1 MKTIAKILGVLL
13 VLFVALFLALNIA
26 WLTQPKRMLN
36 VFILDKTVPYPSCPE
51 HSSLTWLLNHL
62 RLVGPD
68 GQVYRTAVDYWGFMP
83 MGQLQFDFR
92 SVRIHEIDAYSAAFD
107 MAYYADCYGV
117 HAFEWYKDL
126 GPRQHSSTSKVYGGL
141 NQNDFL
147 LLKRMQEGGK
157 LIIGEHNML
166 NAPTNALIRNK
177 AEELFNLSYSGWSG
191 RYYPTLD
198 TATAGGPPIW
208 MVGLYEAQHPEGW
221 PAGGSGI
228 VLLHNDSRIEV
239 LLLDVDLLEALPT
252 IEASAEGQQTYGLPA
267 TTPYSGWF
275 EVMELGE
282 KAVCPATFV
291 LLPTEQ
297 GAQRLQQLGLPH
309 RFPAI
314 IQAADSCPTF
324 YFCADFAEN
333 PTAPFCAKLRGGLLL
348 NSLLNGNGHEAHFFQ
363 HFYAPLMQHLIERYT
378 PAAPLQ

>member
-1 MKTIAKILGVLL
+1 MKTIAKILGGLL
-13 VLFVALFLALNIA
+13 VLFVALFLVLNIA
-26 WLTQPKRMLN
+26 WLMQPKRTLN
-36 VFILDKTVPYPSCPE
+36 VFILDKTVPHPSCPE

-68 GQVYRTAVDYWGFMP
+68 GHAYRTGVDYWGFMP
-83 MGQLQFDFR
+83 MGQQQFDFR

-126 GPRQHSSTSKVYGGL
+126 GPKQHSSTSKVYGGL

-147 LLKRMQEGGK
+147 LLKRMHDGGK
-157 LIIGEHNML
+157 LIIGEYNML

-191 RYYPTLD
+191 CYYATLD
-198 TATAGGPPIW
+198 TASAGGPPVW
-208 MVGLYEAQHPEGW
+208 MVSLYENQHSESW
-221 PAGGSGI
+221 PTDGSGI
-228 VLLHNDSRIEV
+228 VLLHNDSHIEV
-239 LLLDVDLLEALPT
+239 LLLDADLLEALPS
-252 IEASAEGQQTYGLPA
+252 IEASTEGQQNYGLPA
-267 TTPYSGWF
+267 TIPYTGWF
-275 EVMELGE
+275 EVMKPGE
-282 KAVCPATFV
+282 GAVCPASFV

-297 GAQRLQQLGLPH
+297 GAQLLQQLGLPQ

-314 IQAADSCPTF
+314 IQAAANSPTF

-333 PTAPFCAKLRGGLLL
+333 PTAPFCSKLRGGLLL
-348 NSLLNGNGHEAHFFQ
+348 NSLLNGHEAHFFQ
-363 HFYAPLMQHLIERYT
+363 NFYAPLMQHIIELYT